1 MSFSGQDEHNLDA
14 KDRLTVP
21 AKYRDQLA
29 DGVVLLKAPDT
40 CLWLMPKAG
49 FDLIIERHV
58 SPHSPFSEAAR
69 RLRRALHSNAEE
81 TELDSAG
88 RVRVPRRLA
97 EAASLDGS
105 CLLSGAGEYIEI
117 WDRRNWEDANS
128 TLGTDFFELAENF
141 AARAEDG

>member
-21 AKYRDQLA
+21 SKYRDQLA
-29 DGVVLLKAPDT
+29 DEVVLLKGPDT

-49 FDLIIERHV
+49 FDRIIERHV

-81 TELDSAG
+81 TGLDSAG
-88 RVRVPRRLA
+88 RIRIPRRLA

-117 WDRRNWEDANS
+117 WNRGTWEEANG

-141 AARAEDG
+141 AAKVEGG